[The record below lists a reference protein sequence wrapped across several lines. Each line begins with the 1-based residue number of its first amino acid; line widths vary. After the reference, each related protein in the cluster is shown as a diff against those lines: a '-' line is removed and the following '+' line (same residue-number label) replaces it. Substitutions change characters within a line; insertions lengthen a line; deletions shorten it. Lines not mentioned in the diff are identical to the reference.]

1 MNGYISANFFG
12 GCAKARKK
20 TTMNQTMNQ
29 IKIKDEYIKLGQALK
44 LAGMVGSGVEA
55 KIVIQD
61 GKVSV
66 NGEVELQRGKKL
78 HDGDIISFNGE
89 EAQIQA

>member
-1 MNGYISANFFG
+1 
-12 GCAKARKK
+12 
-20 TTMNQTMNQ
+20 MNQ

-44 LAGMVGSGVEA
+44 LSGMVGSGVEA
-55 KIVIQD
+55 KIVILD
-61 GKVSV
+61 GQVLV

-78 HDGDIISFNGE
+78 HPGDIISFNGE

>member
-1 MNGYISANFFG
+1 
-12 GCAKARKK
+12 
-20 TTMNQTMNQ
+20 MNQ
-29 IKIKDEYIKLGQALK
+29 IKIKDDYIKLGQALK

-61 GKVSV
+61 GQVLV

-78 HDGDIISFNGE
+78 HPGDIFSFNGE